1 MSTDAPPRRP
11 PLPNKLFFRIG
22 EVAEYTGIQP
32 YTLRYWE
39 KEFPTLR
46 PKKNEA
52 GQRSYRVEDIEM
64 VLEIERLLIKDR
76 YTAAGA
82 RRQLESQRG
91 EPARARK
98 EPPAPLLMPQPE
110 SPAPESRLSERKP
123 SGATNT
129 PKQLVAQALALM
141 EETDAALARLG
152 VLPEEPGK

>member
-22 EVAEYTGIQP
+22 EVAEHTGIQP

-52 GQRSYRVEDIEM
+52 GQRSYRAEDIEM
-64 VLEIERLLIKDR
+64 VLEIERLLIKDG

-82 RRQLESQRG
+82 RRRLGSKKG
-91 EPARARK
+91 KPAKARI

-110 SPAPESRLSERKP
+110 SAPESRPSEKKP
-123 SGATNT
+123 SGTTNT
-129 PKQLVAQALALM
+129 PKQLAARALALM